1 MQSKD
6 RTCDGRLDDHFHFH
20 GRQDDQWLALFHFV
34 AGFHSEIDDGA
45 GPRRPDRSF
54 HAFFGFRV
62 DVRLLGGRF
71 VSEEDGHELAV
82 EFEKHFAV
90 PSLRQVFCH
99 GQCLDVQRFPL
110 FDRHFELFADFG
122 ARQEN
127 ASRQFVN
134 WAVLAAEF

>member
-90 PSLRQVFCH
+90 PSLHSSPTLGPVRKMRVANLSTGPYLLQNSRNSLH
-99 GQCLDVQRFPL
+99 TDGYMA
-110 FDRHFELFADFG
+110 ADMTST
-122 ARQEN
+122 
-127 ASRQFVN
+127 SRT
-134 WAVLAAEF
+134 